1 MKLPLLSI
9 PFLLISASG
18 LAQKQGKT
26 PRFIEGFELDREQQ
40 VVVEKAPPAEK
51 KATSSYPVTFAGSPI
66 EHCSKLQF
74 KYAMMTDREVEE
86 ISNISLYSFI
96 DDWYKTPY
104 RYGGCSRNGIDCSG
118 FVMTLADAV
127 YNTRLPRTAR
137 DQYQET
143 ERLDK
148 EELTE
153 GDFVFFNTRGGVS
166 HVGVYLGNDFFVHS
180 STNSGV
186 VISSLR
192 EEYYKKR
199 FLGGGRNPQR
209 KPALTSAYN

>member
-1 MKLPLLSI
+1 MKLPFSAIL
-9 PFLLISASG
+9 FLLISFSG
-18 LAQKQGKT
+18 FAQKQGKS
-26 PRFIEGFELDREQQ
+26 PRFIQGFELDREQQ
-40 VVVEKAPPAEK
+40 VVVENVPRAEQKAEP
-51 KATSSYPVTFAGSPI
+51 SYPVTFAGSPI

-86 ISNISLYSFI
+86 VSNIRLYAFI
-96 DDWYKTPY
+96 DEWYSTPY
-104 RYGGCSRNGIDCSG
+104 RYGGCTRKGIDCSG

-137 DQYQET
+137 DQYQGT
-143 ERLDK
+143 DRLDRA
-148 EELTE
+148 ELVE

-192 EEYYKKR
+192 EEYYKRR